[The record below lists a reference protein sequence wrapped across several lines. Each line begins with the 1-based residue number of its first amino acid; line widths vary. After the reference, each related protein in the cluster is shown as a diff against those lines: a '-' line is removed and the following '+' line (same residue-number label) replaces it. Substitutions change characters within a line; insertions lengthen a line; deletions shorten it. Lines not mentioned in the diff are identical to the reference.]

1 MTLAVLDERSTMP
14 PAWRRTQTGAADLAW
29 AQHRNEPV
37 DRIPESARREVRNWK
52 RDLEPAARSIIQ
64 VIHAGNWRS
73 AADVCLRR
81 GALARVRERG
91 LDELRRRFDPAVVE
105 AHPLGSLGQTVTIS
119 FLSEHGGL
127 GLKTEDPS
135 FAQRG
140 VIAYTIAVARF
151 RRDLVSAELVSV
163 EYPDH
168 CLARM
173 FQRQPGI
180 DASCALTAAAS
191 VFMRLPIRKVV
202 GLSFR
207 DETIIL
213 LIATPGGIFLS
224 DLIALEVAGGLKLY
238 VRARTFV
245 FETLRKPDQVR
256 LERAADPGATML
268 AAGWALSGKLKGVS
282 RPLSEDEIKRL
293 KFNRVDEEMMS

>member
-14 PAWRRTQTGAADLAW
+14 PAWRRTQTRAADLAW

-52 RDLEPAARSIIQ
+52 RDSEPAARSIIE

-91 LDELRRRFDPAVVE
+91 LDELRRRFDPAAVE

-163 EYPDH
+163 EFPDH

-173 FQRQPGI
+173 WQRSPGI
-180 DASCALTAAAS
+180 DASRALTAAAS
-191 VFMRLPIRKVV
+191 VFMKLPIRKVV
-202 GLSFR
+202 SLSFR
-207 DETIIL
+207 DETIH
-213 LIATPGGIFLS
+213 P
-224 DLIALEVAGGLKLY
+224 
-238 VRARTFV
+238 
-245 FETLRKPDQVR
+245 
-256 LERAADPGATML
+256 ADRHPWRHL
-268 AAGWALSGKLKGVS
+268 P
-282 RPLSEDEIKRL
+282 R
-293 KFNRVDEEMMS
+293 